1 MVRVVVRE
9 TIMVTLPKI
18 RTLTHNPN
26 PLNQTV
32 EYCRCLEQAL
42 TKVGPIR
49 YQPLT
54 SAGCSPRHQ
63 SVAARA
69 CCTLGDDRA
78 RVTVRGACWN
88 HTQQPSCESY
98 KLTKHDMFA
107 HENHNTSI
115 GSFKLYSYRSATL
128 VDMCRKI
135 GTVRVG

>member
-1 MVRVVVRE
+1 
-9 TIMVTLPKI
+9 MVTPPKI
-18 RTLTHNPN
+18 LTLTHNPN

-32 EYCRCLEQAL
+32 EYCRCPEQAL
-42 TKVGPIR
+42 KKVR
-49 YQPLT
+49 YQALT

-88 HTQQPSCESY
+88 QTQQPSRESY

-107 HENHNTSI
+107 HENHNISI
-115 GSFKLYSYRSATL
+115 GSSKLYSYRSATL

-135 GTVRVG
+135 GTVRVTDILE